1 MTAGTVRYEYSYV
14 PNPKYSR
21 RTVDLYSTEFRKRL
35 RAENTPSY
43 RLIRF
48 DGRRSRAEEIN
59 VDYGIR
65 GPSLEFRVAGQEQTI
80 YCKRLGALAFRVEYP
95 VGRPVTEAPPQL
107 QPSNEFASIA
117 GLRCRLG
124 EYLGRQHLRVW
135 YSEQI
140 TLDDPTGAVLTLP
153 GVPGVVLRTEEI
165 STSPTLDM
173 VRRTTVTELSLAPP
187 PHDIFTVPA
196 HYRPFR
202 SVDEARAADRRELQE
217 RADAELRARPLTQ
230 AEREMFLGEWWLR
243 GRADIIQVQ
252 IGPEVFRSTV
262 LSAPPGVPGRIEV
275 APARP
280 LGRRL
285 LVDDP
290 PGYRLY
296 RITADR
302 GNLVQVGSEVFRFTR
317 R

>member
-21 RTVDLYSTEFRKRL
+21 RTVDLYSAEFRARL

-43 RLIRF
+43 RMVRF

-59 VDYGIR
+59 VDYGVR
-65 GPSLEFRVAGQEQTI
+65 GPSLEFRVAGQDLTT
-80 YCKRLGALAFRVEYP
+80 YCKRLGAVAFRVEYP
-95 VGRPVTEAPPQL
+95 IGRPVGGEPPYL
-107 QPSNEFASIA
+107 EPGGEFATIA
-117 GLRCRLG
+117 GLRCRFG
-124 EYLGRQHLRVW
+124 EYHGNQHLRVW

-140 TLDDPTGAVLTLP
+140 RLDDPTGAVLALP
-153 GVPGVVLRTEEI
+153 GVPGAVLRTEEI
-165 STSPTLDM
+165 STSPSTDTA
-173 VRRTTVTELSLAPP
+173 RRTTVTELSLAPP
-187 PHDIFTVPA
+187 PPDIFTVPT

-202 SVDEARAADRRELQE
+202 SVDEARAADRLELQAH
-217 RADAELRARPLTQ
+217 ADAELRLRPLSE
-230 AEREMFLGEWWLR
+230 AERVMFLGEWWLR
-243 GRADIIQVQ
+243 GRADIIRVE
-252 IGPEVFRSTV
+252 ISADRFHRTV
-262 LSAPPGVPGRIEV
+262 LSAPAGLPGRIEV